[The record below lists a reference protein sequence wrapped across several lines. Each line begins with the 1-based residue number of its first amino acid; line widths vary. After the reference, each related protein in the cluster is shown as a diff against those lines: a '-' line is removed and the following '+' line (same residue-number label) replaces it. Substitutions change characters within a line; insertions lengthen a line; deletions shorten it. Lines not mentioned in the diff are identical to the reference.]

1 MSPSFTSRC
10 TAARKRVCTL
20 LTFASGWKTPLE
32 SNSASSRVNLVRSVS
47 TCAAIFPRTRRC
59 RSSMDRG
66 ESARQALWSSGW
78 RMALFRTCSPLRP
91 SMFSRNA
98 SSALRTPCFAM
109 LGAKVP
115 PPKVIAV
122 AQPSSLLSF
131 APRRRRSAARSSALS
146 FFLGDSRFAGDAS
159 FSSLLSSSSSL
170 SMSFSRL
177 NSGVFW
183 TSTMAMGLRR
193 ARSSSVALGMAAARA
208 RCNLK
213 LRAGLTGLS
222 TSKLTGAAA
231 ASFAERGPKSK

>member
-1 MSPSFTSRC
+1 
-10 TAARKRVCTL
+10 
-20 LTFASGWKTPLE
+20 
-32 SNSASSRVNLVRSVS
+32 
-47 TCAAIFPRTRRC
+47 
-59 RSSMDRG
+59 MDRG

-78 RMALFRTCSPLRP
+78 RMALFKTCSPLRP
-91 SMFSRNA
+91 SLFSRNA

-109 LGAKVP
+109 LGPKVP

-146 FFLGDSRFAGDAS
+146 FFFGDSRLTGESS
-159 FSSLLSSSSSL
+159 FSLSLLLSSSSSL
-170 SMSFSRL
+170 SISFSRL

-193 ARSSSVALGMAAARA
+193 ARSSSAALGMAAARA

-231 ASFAERGPKSK
+231 ASFAERGPKSR